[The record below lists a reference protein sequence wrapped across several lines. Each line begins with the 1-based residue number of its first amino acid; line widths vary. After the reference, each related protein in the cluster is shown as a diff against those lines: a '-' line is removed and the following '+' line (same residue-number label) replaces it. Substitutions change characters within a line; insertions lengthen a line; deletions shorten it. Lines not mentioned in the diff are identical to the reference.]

1 MEIKPSVFEMLFDKA
16 ETFGK
21 TTYELSKL
29 KALETTTVV
38 ATLLVS
44 RISVILMFSMFLLV
58 FNIGVALFL
67 GEILGEIY
75 YGFFIVAAFYLIG
88 GIILYF
94 FLHKWIEK
102 PLSEL
107 IITQALK

>member
-1 MEIKPSVFEMLFDKA
+1 MEAKSSTFETLFEKV
-16 ETFGK
+16 ENFGK
-21 TTYELSKL
+21 TTYEISKL
-29 KALETTTVV
+29 KALETTTIV
-38 ATLLVS
+38 ATSVVS

-67 GEILGEIY
+67 GEMLGEIY
-75 YGFFIVAAFYLIG
+75 YGFFIVAAFYLIAG
-88 GIILYF
+88 LILHF

-102 PLSEL
+102 PLSNL